1 MLGPALETFRGNK
14 IVMAIVTII
23 GLGAAALAYAA
34 FASLEADTPD
44 IIIKTI
50 GARTKSARPDGAFA
64 MCRTP
69 SSCSAS

>member
-23 GLGAAALAYAA
+23 GLGAAALVYAA
-34 FASLEADTPD
+34 FATLEEDAPD

-50 GARTKSARPDGAFA
+50 GTKTKNARVDGASA
-64 MCRTP
+64 MPRTP
-69 SSCSAS
+69 LSYSDS